1 MLYCIH
7 NSRINPLKLIW
18 LFCLCESSWFGSRF
32 DSRLKA
38 SPNSKEVFCLGES
51 SLRAYQELPSDQTT
65 FLSWDKQIVS
75 SLCELSLASIKIYA
89 LTKRFIAFQTN
100 KIFFAF
106 VNNHDVKI
114 KMLCFS
120 AVQTHSLS
128 SWWIIFTCLSRFP
141 FRFKV
146 LSHSRQYMLTL

>member
-51 SLRAYQELPSDQTT
+51 SLHAYKELPSDQTT
-65 FLSWDKQIVS
+65 FLSRDKQIVS
-75 SLCELSLASIKIYA
+75 SLCEL
-89 LTKRFIAFQTN
+89 R
-100 KIFFAF
+100 
-106 VNNHDVKI
+106 V
-114 KMLCFS
+114 
-120 AVQTHSLS
+120 
-128 SWWIIFTCLSRFP
+128 SRFMLWP
-141 FRFKV
+141 NA
-146 LSHSRQYMLTL
+146 LSHSRQTKYFLLLLTIMMWRSRCYAFLQSKHTVFLLGESSLLVYQDFPLDLKFFRIPDNIC